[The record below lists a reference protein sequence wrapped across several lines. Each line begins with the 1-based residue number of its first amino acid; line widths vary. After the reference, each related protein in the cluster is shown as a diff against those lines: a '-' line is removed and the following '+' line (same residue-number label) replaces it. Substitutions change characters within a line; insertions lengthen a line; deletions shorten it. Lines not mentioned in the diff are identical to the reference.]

1 MPLRVSTVLIC
12 LEDAYIHI
20 YIYVHIYMHAY
31 IHSGVEVNTL
41 LLIVILLVAWF
52 YSANSSHSLV

>member
-12 LEDAYIHI
+12 LKDAYIYI
-20 YIYVHIYMHAY
+20 CIYAYIYMDTYVHG
-31 IHSGVEVNTL
+31 GVEVNAL

-52 YSANSSHSLV
+52 YSANSSRTRV